1 MNQLVVAAA
10 LIVAAATFPFPGP
23 ADEEAPKA
31 GADSTVRAE
40 RQAAFLR
47 GRGVSRLNRDE
58 VSCTHDKF

>member
-10 LIVAAATFPFPGP
+10 LIVAAAAFPFPGP
-23 ADEEAPKA
+23 ADEEAPA

-47 GRGVSRLNRDE
+47 GRRPLNRDE
-58 VSCTHDKF
+58 VSCTLNEF

>member
-10 LIVAAATFPFPGP
+10 LIVAAAAFPFPGP

-47 GRGVSRLNRDE
+47 GRRPLNRDE
-58 VSCTHDKF
+58 VSCTLNEF

>member
-10 LIVAAATFPFPGP
+10 LIVAAAAFPFPGP
-23 ADEEAPKA
+23 ADEEAPA

-58 VSCTHDKF
+58 VSCTLNEF